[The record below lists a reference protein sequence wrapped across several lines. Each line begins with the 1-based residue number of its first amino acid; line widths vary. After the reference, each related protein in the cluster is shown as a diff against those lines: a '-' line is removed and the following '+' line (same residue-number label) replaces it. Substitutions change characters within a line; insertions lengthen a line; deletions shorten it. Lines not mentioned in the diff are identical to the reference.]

1 MEVSV
6 EKKGAAGRVVYGSP
20 VCPCEP
26 DATRLL
32 NTNPSLS
39 FSGEGFGHSGLIP
52 DAAAVKK

>member
-1 MEVSV
+1 M